1 MVVKEEIEINAPA
14 EVVYNVASQTEKFP
28 EFIPDVK
35 VIKILDKKDN
45 QQQTYWE
52 ANIDGIMFKW
62 EELDVFNLEDLSVEY
77 KLIKG
82 DVDKFEGYWKVNPLS
97 NDKSRLTLYLDFDVN
112 IPMLANLIM
121 PTIRFKVKKNVQ
133 SMLKAIKERSEKL
146 YNESR

>member
-62 EELDVFNLEDLSVEY
+62 EELEVFNPEDLSVEY

-82 DVDKFEGYWKVNPLS
+82 DVDKFEGYWKVNSLS
-97 NDKSRLTLYLDFDVN
+97 NDKSKLSLYLDFDVN

>member
-14 EVVYNVASQTEKFP
+14 KVVYDVASQTEKFP

-62 EELDVFNLEDLSVEY
+62 EELDVFNPEDLSVEY

-82 DVDKFEGYWKVNPLS
+82 DVDKFEGYWKINSLS
-97 NDKSRLTLYLDFDVN
+97 NNKSKLTLYLDFDVN

-133 SMLKAIKERSEKL
+133 SMLKSIKERSEKL

>member
-62 EELDVFNLEDLSVEY
+62 EELEVFNPEDLSVEY

>member
-62 EELDVFNLEDLSVEY
+62 EELDVFNPEDLSVEY